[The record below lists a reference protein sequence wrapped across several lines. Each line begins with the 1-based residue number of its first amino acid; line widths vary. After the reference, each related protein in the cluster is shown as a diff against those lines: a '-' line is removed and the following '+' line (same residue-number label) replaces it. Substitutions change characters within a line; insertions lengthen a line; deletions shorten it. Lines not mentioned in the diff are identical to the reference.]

1 MQRGLR
7 ASATCYCLSCFRQN
21 KSLEKIS
28 GILHN
33 PAFLHGCLF
42 NLQSIIA
49 GKRKTHNHKSGLE
62 FIERFSKYKPIINS
76 ADTLQENSDFMHSAE
91 VLVYFVVFEQFNV
104 FIGAK

>member
-1 MQRGLR
+1 MRKTSFLLNKQHAKKYKIAKLHGGFR
-7 ASATCYCLSCFRQN
+7 ASATCCCLSCFRKN
-21 KSLEKIS
+21 RSPEKIL

-62 FIERFSKYKPIINS
+62 FIERFSKCKSIINS
-76 ADTLQENSDFMHSAE
+76 EDTL
-91 VLVYFVVFEQFNV
+91 
-104 FIGAK
+104 